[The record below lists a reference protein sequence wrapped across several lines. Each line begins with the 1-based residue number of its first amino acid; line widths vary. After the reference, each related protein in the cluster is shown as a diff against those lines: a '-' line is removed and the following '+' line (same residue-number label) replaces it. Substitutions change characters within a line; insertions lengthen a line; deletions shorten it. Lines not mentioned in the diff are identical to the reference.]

1 MTTVTFTLI
10 ETNHIIIDCKINGVN
25 GKFILDTGASSS
37 CIDLLS
43 ADKFSLSFEKFKE
56 KTSSATNII
65 KETFQSKKNTF
76 EIAGLIKT
84 NFELILFDMK
94 QINDSLNE
102 KEISNIDG
110 IIGGD
115 FLVEYNVVIDYK
127 NKLLELNF

>member
-1 MTTVTFTLI
+1 M
-10 ETNHIIIDCKINGVN
+10 CRSK
-25 GKFILDTGASSS
+25 KFLVQ
-37 CIDLLS
+37 
-43 ADKFSLSFEKFKE
+43 
-56 KTSSATNII
+56 
-65 KETFQSKKNTF
+65 TFQSKKNTF

>member
-1 MTTVTFTLI
+1 MTKVTFTLI

-102 KEISNIDG
+102 KIDKFLL
-110 IIGGD
+110 IIT
-115 FLVEYNVVIDYK
+115 LSQN
-127 NKLLELNF
+127 NLELLIWSNFCWQ